1 MGGLVGLLTSVR
13 NFMLQLRQHLE
24 QGVITGFTN
33 RDVVPGFGH
42 LKLDRLPGLSHQ
54 NKFVYIR
61 TNRFRE

>member
-33 RDVVPGFGH
+33 RDALPGFRSLETG
-42 LKLDRLPGLSHQ
+42 P
-54 NKFVYIR
+54 F
-61 TNRFRE
+61 TNV